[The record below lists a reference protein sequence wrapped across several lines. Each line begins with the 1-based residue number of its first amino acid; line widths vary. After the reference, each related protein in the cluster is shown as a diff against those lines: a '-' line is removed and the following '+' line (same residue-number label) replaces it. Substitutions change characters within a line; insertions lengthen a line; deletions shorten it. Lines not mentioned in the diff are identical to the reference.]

1 MEVNILAN
9 NQNSK
14 FDQDLCFLF
23 YITTKEIVNRFNK
36 YLKQYNISF
45 PNYIVLSYIKDGEEI
60 YVKTLCDK
68 LHLDS
73 GTISPIVKRL
83 EKKNLIKRMR
93 LPEDERKVML
103 RLTQKGTSLKKEFS
117 DISSHVVEQ
126 LNLTEDEKLS
136 YYNLMQTFVDKNL
149 AEV

>member
-1 MEVNILAN
+1 MTNKQ
-9 NQNSK
+9 NQK

-45 PNYIVLSYIKDGEEI
+45 PNYIVLSYIKEDEEI

-68 LHLDS
+68 LFLDS

-83 EKKNLIKRMR
+83 EKKNLIKRKR
-93 LPEDERKVML
+93 LPEDERKVVL
-103 RLTQKGTSLKKEFS
+103 SLTKEGLALKEEFA
-117 DISSHVVEQ
+117 DISTHVVDQ
-126 LNLTEDEKLS
+126 LNLDNNEKEN
-136 YYNLMQTFVDKNL
+136 YYNMMQRFVDKNL
-149 AEV
+149 VES

>member
-1 MEVNILAN
+1 MTN

-45 PNYIVLSYIKDGEEI
+45 PNYIVLSYIKDSEEI

-83 EKKNLIKRMR
+83 EKKNLVKRMR
-93 LPEDERKVML
+93 LPEDERKVVL
-103 RLTQKGTSLKKEFS
+103 RLTGEGTSLKKEFS
-117 DISSHVVEQ
+117 DISAHVVDQ
-126 LNLTEDEKLS
+126 LNLTEDEKS
-136 YYNLMQTFVDKNL
+136 NYYNLMQTFVDKNL
-149 AEV
+149 AES